1 MENNI
6 KELRLRAGLTQ
17 KELSKKSGLVQSKI
31 SEYEALE
38 RLDNITI
45 GSIKKVA
52 QALEVTVNDII
63 YPLPDRSYEDK
74 VLDGVMINYAEDK
87 EKAEGGDVDAAIN
100 NRFI

>member
-6 KELRLRAGLTQ
+6 KELRIRAGLTQ

-38 RLDNITI
+38 CLDNITI
-45 GSIKKVA
+45 GSIKKIS
-52 QALEVTVNDII
+52 QALEVTVNDLI
-63 YPLPDRSYEDK
+63 YPLPERSFEDD
-74 VLDGVMINYAEDK
+74 VLDSIMEQYASDK
-87 EKAEGGDVDAAIN
+87 EAAEQGDVDAAIN

>member
-38 RLDNITI
+38 CLDNITI
-45 GSIKKVA
+45 GSIKKIS
-52 QALEVTVNDII
+52 QALEVTVNDLI
-63 YPLPDRSYEDK
+63 YPLPERSFEDD
-74 VLDGVMINYAEDK
+74 VLDSIMEQYASDK
-87 EKAEGGDVDAAIN
+87 EAAEQGDVDAAIN